1 MRPLITPKTPQQ
13 LLYLKKLQENKKPIT
28 VVVGPAGSGKTLF
41 SCQVASELLIQ
52 NKISKVIVTRPSV
65 SVDEDLGYLPGGIEE
80 KMSPWSAPILDS
92 FELFMNKSALKRY
105 LDYKQIDI
113 VPLGFMRGRTFTDTF
128 VIADEMQNC
137 TPNQMKMILTRLGE
151 NSKIVVTGDPEQ
163 CDLRC
168 PSGLNDII
176 NRLETYKENLD
187 YIERVILGNGDIQRH
202 PAVQELAELYDG
214 TEGHESGF

>member
-1 MRPLITPKTPQQ
+1 MRPHIVPKTPQQ
-13 LLYLKKLQENKKPIT
+13 LLYLKKLQENRKPIT

-41 SCQVASELLIQ
+41 SCQVASELLKD

-92 FELFMNKSALKRY
+92 FELFMNKTVLKRY
-105 LDYKQIDI
+105 IDYKQIDI

-128 VIADEMQNC
+128 VIADEMQNS

-187 YIERVILGNGDIQRH
+187 YIERVILENSDIQRH

-214 TEGHESGF
+214 TEGHE

>member
-13 LLYLKKLQENKKPIT
+13 LLYRNKLQENKKPIT

-41 SCQVASELLIQ
+41 SCQVASELLVQ

-92 FELFMNKSALKRY
+92 FELFMNKSTLKRY

-151 NSKIVVTGDPEQ
+151 NSQIVVTGDPEQ

-168 PSGLNDII
+168 PSGLSDII

-214 TEGHESGF
+214 TEGHELKF

>member
-1 MRPLITPKTPQQ
+1 MRPHIVPKTPQQ
-13 LLYLKKLQENKKPIT
+13 LLYLKKLQENRKPIT

-41 SCQVASELLIQ
+41 SCQVASELLKE

-92 FELFMNKSALKRY
+92 FELFMNKTVLKRY
-105 LDYKQIDI
+105 IDYKQIDI

-128 VIADEMQNC
+128 VIADEMQNS

-187 YIERVILGNGDIQRH
+187 YIERVILENSDIQRH

-214 TEGHESGF
+214 TEGHE

>member
-41 SCQVASELLIQ
+41 SCQVASELLVQ

-214 TEGHESGF
+214 TEGHE